1 MAACRPYGTERA
13 YQGICRI
20 GAKGVIIVTVATVIS
35 DPLPSK
41 EKGVVPHGAE
51 KRFCD
56 HTRAF
61 AKSTVRHI
69 QTRTVTIG
77 VQSEYIRALAAVD
90 RANARIV
97 AGKLRNI
104 RVRHLRYFP
113 SARR

>member
-1 MAACRPYGTERA
+1 M
-13 YQGICRI
+13 
-20 GAKGVIIVTVATVIS
+20 IIVTVAALIS

-41 EKGVVPHGAE
+41 EKGVVPHSAE
-51 KRFCD
+51 KRSCD
-56 HTRAF
+56 HTRTF

-90 RANARIV
+90 RADALIV
-97 AGKLRNI
+97 AGKLCYI
-104 RVRHLRYFP
+104 RECHLRYFP